1 MSKMFKYDGIYQRE
15 SFDKEYATAL
25 LMEMGFSEADIK
37 LMTDR
42 KNVDR
47 ITMMENKDKTIT
59 HLEEFSLAPHL
70 NYTTTTKIGEAFKMK
85 KPYPCTITWIKTTD
99 DEFVTRIEINGKIV
113 LYKYLFNNFGFTKI
127 CTIEGGTL
135 MSKEIFTKM
144 NPDINGFYE
153 LEKEENLHPLLCQ
166 MMPDLKVDDFERMK
180 KRGICLTWK
189 EETGLI
195 TILEHFWDEKEKMV
209 LKLDEAI
216 DIHHKETGIEET
228 RVLTKISPGHFKMI
242 CKLKKDG
249 RIVEQELK
257 FTEFGVTVLATIAGI
272 TATIHYK
279 RCPDI
284 EGTWKVVAK
293 EGEFGFLDACG
304 EPEPMKSE
312 IMAARDCHEMMR
324 LGYGKILLKTNSK
337 FFPGELT
344 MKIGE
349 HWEFDMP
356 DLGKATGIATE
367 MKKTMMICMK
377 LGTKTITIKE
387 KISGDFMIQECEVDG
402 CVASKMKVVMVRH

>member
-1 MSKMFKYDGIYQRE
+1 MGGNHHQHQHYTSKMFKYDGIYQRE

-47 ITMMENKDKTIT
+47 VTMMEYKDKTIT

-99 DEFVTRIEINGKIV
+99 DEFVTRIEING
-113 LYKYLFNNFGFTKI
+113 
-127 CTIEGGTL
+127 
-135 MSKEIFTKM
+135 
-144 NPDINGFYE
+144 FYE
-153 LEKEENLHPLLCQ
+153 LEKEENLLPLLRQ

-216 DIHHKETGIEET
+216 DIHHKESGIEET

-249 RIVEQELK
+249 RIVEQ
-257 FTEFGVTVLATIAGI
+257 
-272 TATIHYK
+272 
-279 RCPDI
+279 
-284 EGTWKVVAK
+284 
-293 EGEFGFLDACG
+293 
-304 EPEPMKSE
+304 
-312 IMAARDCHEMMR
+312 
-324 LGYGKILLKTNSK
+324 
-337 FFPGELT
+337 
-344 MKIGE
+344 
-349 HWEFDMP
+349 
-356 DLGKATGIATE
+356 
-367 MKKTMMICMK
+367 
-377 LGTKTITIKE
+377 
-387 KISGDFMIQECEVDG
+387 
-402 CVASKMKVVMVRH
+402 

>member
-135 MSKEIFTKM
+135 VSKEIFTKL

-153 LEKEENLHPLLCQ
+153 LEKEENLPELQKRANRANLL
-166 MMPDLKVDDFERMK
+166 V
-180 KRGICLTWK
+180 
-189 EETGLI
+189 LI
-195 TILEHFWDEKEKMV
+195 
-209 LKLDEAI
+209 
-216 DIHHKETGIEET
+216 
-228 RVLTKISPGHFKMI
+228 
-242 CKLKKDG
+242 
-249 RIVEQELK
+249 
-257 FTEFGVTVLATIAGI
+257 
-272 TATIHYK
+272 
-279 RCPDI
+279 
-284 EGTWKVVAK
+284 
-293 EGEFGFLDACG
+293 
-304 EPEPMKSE
+304 
-312 IMAARDCHEMMR
+312 
-324 LGYGKILLKTNSK
+324 
-337 FFPGELT
+337 FPGRCQC
-344 MKIGE
+344 
-349 HWEFDMP
+349 F
-356 DLGKATGIATE
+356 GK
-367 MKKTMMICMK
+367 
-377 LGTKTITIKE
+377 
-387 KISGDFMIQECEVDG
+387 
-402 CVASKMKVVMVRH
+402 